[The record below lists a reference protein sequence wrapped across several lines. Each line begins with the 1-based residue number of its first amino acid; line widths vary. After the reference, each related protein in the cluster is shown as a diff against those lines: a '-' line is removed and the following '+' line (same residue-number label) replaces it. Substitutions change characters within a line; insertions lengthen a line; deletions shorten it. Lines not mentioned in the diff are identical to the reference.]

1 MIRDRLAL
9 AVALTGDAAGAV
21 RRGVSTRG
29 GSLVALVVAALWTVP
44 TLGLLVTSF
53 RPQGDIQT
61 SGWWSVFIRPSWT
74 LENYEQVM
82 TAQASGRSLPE
93 AFVNSVLIVLPS
105 VIVPVS
111 VALLAAYAFAWT
123 RFRGRDFLFV
133 LVFAL
138 QIVPIQVTLIPLL
151 ELFVRAGIAGT
162 LWPVWIAHSIFS
174 LPLAVFLLH
183 NFMREL
189 PPGLVEAARVDGA
202 GHVQIFL
209 RIVLPL
215 MTPAVAA
222 FAVFQFLW
230 VWNDLLVALTF
241 ANTPD
246 TNPMTVA
253 LANLSGSRGTSWYLL
268 SAAAFVAILVPV
280 AVFLSFQRFF
290 VRGLLAGSVKG

>member
-1 MIRDRLAL
+1 VIRGRVVL
-9 AVALTGDAAGAV
+9 AAGMTGAAAGSV
-21 RRGVSTRG
+21 RRGLSGRG
-29 GSLVALVVAALWTVP
+29 ATVAALLIASLWTTP

-53 RPQGDIQT
+53 RPSADIQT
-61 SGWWSVFIRPSWT
+61 SGWWSIVARPSFT
-74 LENYEQVM
+74 LDNYEQVL

-93 AFVNSVLIVLPS
+93 AFINSVLIVVPS
-105 VIVPVS
+105 VIVPMS
-111 VALLAAYAFAWT
+111 IALLAAYAFAWT
-123 RFRGRDFLFV
+123 RFRGRDYLFV

-151 ELFVRAGIAGT
+151 QLFVRAGLAGT
-162 LWPVWIAHSIFS
+162 FWPVWIAHSIFS

-189 PPGLVEAARVDGA
+189 PSEVVEAARVDGA
-202 GHVQIFL
+202 DHVQIFL
-209 RIVLPL
+209 RVVLPL

-222 FAVFQFLW
+222 YAVFQFLW

-253 LANLSGSRGTSWYLL
+253 LANLSGSRGGTWYLL
-268 SAAAFVAILVPV
+268 SAAAFVSMLVPV
-280 AVFLSFQRFF
+280 AVFLAFQRFF